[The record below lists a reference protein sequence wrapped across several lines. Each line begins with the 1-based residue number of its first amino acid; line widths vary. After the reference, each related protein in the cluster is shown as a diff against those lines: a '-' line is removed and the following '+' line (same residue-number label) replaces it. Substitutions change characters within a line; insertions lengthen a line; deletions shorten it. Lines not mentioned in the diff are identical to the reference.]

1 MPNNIVDTRAHTPE
15 NRVSRPALQG
25 PDPARISSQPPSL
38 RAGARLLSATILML
52 GLSACG
58 SGDSSPDAG
67 TASPVTGKDKP
78 IAALAH
84 ALDNSLPLPS
94 GLNEASGLNETHA
107 STATDSVPAQTRHA
121 DMDNGDVARAGTAAV
136 ADRTPQPRRVIRAQP
151 SPASADVCGNAVAN
165 SLPMP
170 SGIENAPIPD
180 MPRPAIGTATTDPT
194 YHSCIARVTDNGGGG
209 KSAPYHRNDY
219 SRRQAFNANSTYML
233 MSARDGHWF
242 LYDART
248 LKPIKRLN
256 GLAGDAEPHW
266 HYKDPNRLY
275 YLNRNGVG
283 MQIHLL
289 DVRSNR
295 STLVSDMGAQVRQRW
310 PAANAAWTRSEGSP
324 SADNRYW
331 CFQAENTHAW
341 NTLGV
346 FTWDMKEQRIVGS
359 IDVHERPDHVSMSP
373 SGYYCVVSSD
383 GQMGTR
389 SYTRDFKSP
398 YFPGRSNQPWLQL
411 HHKSEHSDIALDKN
425 QVDAYVA
432 VDYQAGE
439 VFSINLRN
447 GRKFPLFSV
456 YPGRT
461 ATALHFSGK
470 AYRKPGWVLVST
482 YAEYHA
488 DNMREPVRNTAR
500 QQWLH
505 RKMFAVSLEAR
516 PRIRPIAHVDSTLAS
531 APGFDAYWT
540 EPHAT
545 VNPDFTRMLFNSTW
559 NSSNAHDVET
569 YLTALPKGALER

>member
-1 MPNNIVDTRAHTPE
+1 MPNNIDDIRPCGP
-15 NRVSRPALQG
+15 VSQPARPALHG
-25 PDPARISSQPPSL
+25 PDLDRLTRQAPASRL
-38 RAGARLLSATILML
+38 GTRLLSGAVLML
-52 GLSACG
+52 GLAACG
-58 SGDSSPDAG
+58 SGESPDNSS
-67 TASPVTGKDKP
+67 ASSAHSTDKP

-84 ALDNSLPLPS
+84 GLDDSLALPAHP
-94 GLNEASGLNETHA
+94 H
-107 STATDSVPAQTRHA
+107 TDSTTSGPEAEDEAVHA
-121 DMDNGDVARAGTAAV
+121 HQRVLRAV
-136 ADRTPQPRRVIRAQP
+136 P
-151 SPASADVCGNAVAN
+151 SPVSADVCNGVLAHNHA
-165 SLPMP
+165 LPA
-170 SGIENAPIPD
+170 GIENARIPGVA
-180 MPRPAIGTATTDPT
+180 RPAIGTAITDPT
-194 YHSCIARVTDNGGGG
+194 YRSCVARVTDNT
-209 KSAPYHRNDY
+209 SAAPYHRNDY
-219 SRRQAFNANSTYML
+219 SRRQAFNANSTFML

-256 GLAGDAEPHW
+256 GLAGDAEPQW
-266 HYKDPNRLY
+266 HYLDPNRLY

-295 STLVSDMGAQVRQRW
+295 SRLVADMSAQVRKRW
-310 PAANAAWTRSEGSP
+310 PGANAAWTRSEGSP
-324 SADNRYW
+324 SFDQRYW
-331 CFQAENTHAW
+331 CFQAENTHNW
-341 NTLGV
+341 STHGV
-346 FTWDMKEQRIVGS
+346 FTWDMKEQRIVGG
-359 IDVHERPDHVSMSP
+359 IDVQERPDHVSMSP
-373 SGYYCVVSSD
+373 SGHYCVVSSD
-383 GQMGTR
+383 GRMGTR
-389 SYTRDFKSP
+389 SYTRDFKTP
-398 YFPGRSNQPWLQL
+398 YFPGRGSQPWLQL

-439 VFSINLRN
+439 VFSTNLRN
-447 GRKFPLFSV
+447 GRKFSLFPV

-461 ATALHFSGK
+461 ATALHISGK

-488 DNMREPVRNTAR
+488 DNMRAPVRNTAH

-516 PRIRPIAHVDSTLAS
+516 PRFRPIAHVDSTLAS
-531 APGFDAYWT
+531 APGIDAYWT

-569 YLTALPKGALER
+569 YLTALPAGALDR

>member
-1 MPNNIVDTRAHTPE
+1 MTAPIVDTCPHACSPVR
-15 NRVSRPALQG
+15 RPVLQG
-25 PDPARISSQPPSL
+25 PDLERLSRRPPSL
-38 RAGARLLSATILML
+38 RAGARLLSSAVLTL
-52 GLSACG
+52 GLAACG
-58 SGDSSPDAG
+58 NGDPTDAG
-67 TASPVTGKDKP
+67 PASVSAAAGKDKP
-78 IAALAH
+78 VAALAQG
-84 ALDNSLPLPS
+84 LDSSLSLPADGGMTGTQQAAP
-94 GLNEASGLNETHA
+94 
-107 STATDSVPAQTRHA
+107 TATSALASADETAPQHRVP
-121 DMDNGDVARAGTAAV
+121 RAV
-136 ADRTPQPRRVIRAQP
+136 P
-151 SPASADVCGNAVAN
+151 SPASADVCNGVLASNHA
-165 SLPMP
+165 LP
-170 SGIENAPIPD
+170 SGIENAPIPGV
-180 MPRPAIGTATTDPT
+180 PRPAVGTAITDPT
-194 YHSCIARVTDNGGGG
+194 YLSCIARVTDNGRGT
-209 KSAPYHRNDY
+209 KAAPYHRNDY

-256 GLAGDAEPHW
+256 GLAGDAEPQW
-266 HYKDPNRLY
+266 HYQDPNRLY
-275 YLNRNGVG
+275 YLNRNGIG

-289 DVRSNR
+289 DVRNNR
-295 STLVSDMGAQVRQRW
+295 SRLVADMGAEVRKRW

-324 SADNRYW
+324 SHDQRYW
-331 CFQAENTHAW
+331 CFQAENTHSW

-346 FTWDMKEQRIVGS
+346 FTWDMKEQRIVGG

-383 GQMGTR
+383 GRMGTR
-389 SYTRDFKSP
+389 SYTRDFQSP
-398 YFPGRSNQPWLQL
+398 YFPGRSSQPWLQL
-411 HHKSEHSDIALDKN
+411 HHKSEHSDIALDRN

-439 VFSINLRN
+439 VFSVNLRN
-447 GRKFPLFSV
+447 GRKFSLFPV

-461 ATALHFSGK
+461 ATAMHFSGK

-488 DNMREPVRNTAR
+488 DNMAAPVRNTGR

-516 PRIRPIAHVDSTLAS
+516 PRIRPIAHTDATLAA

-545 VNPDFTRMLFNSTW
+545 VNADFTRMLFNSTW
-559 NSSNAHDVET
+559 NSSNAYDVET
-569 YLTALPKGALER
+569 YLTALPNGSLDR